1 MEYFPGG
8 DLRPRMGQPLPWR
21 EALGYLRQM
30 AGALGALHEVGVLHR
45 DVKPGN
51 VLLREDGSVAFI
63 DFGLARQLGLESDI
77 TATGAIFGTP
87 HYMSPE
93 QGHGKPLDERSDLY
107 SLGVVL
113 YEMLTGEKPYV
124 AETPLAVIYCHANA
138 PIPSLP
144 RRLAH
149 VQPLLDALLAKEPAE
164 RPSAAA
170 EIVTLID
177 ELLAG
182 VAA

>member
-1 MEYFPGG
+1 
-8 DLRPRMGQPLPWR
+8 MG
-21 EALGYLRQM
+21 
-30 AGALGALHEVGVLHR
+30 
-45 DVKPGN
+45 
-51 VLLREDGSVAFI
+51 
-63 DFGLARQLGLESDI
+63 
-77 TATGAIFGTP
+77 
-87 HYMSPE
+87 
-93 QGHGKPLDERSDLY
+93 
-107 SLGVVL
+107 
-113 YEMLTGEKPYV
+113 
-124 AETPLAVIYCHANA
+124 VIYCHANA

-144 RRLAH
+144 RRFGH